1 MLLNLFK
8 THQQIAALECNTR
21 NGLAGAFAVICSL
34 MPAVAAADTLELKD
48 GSRLVGT
55 LVRMEADKLVFKT
68 GFSGDLEIQRSNVAS
83 VSTDK
88 PVSVDLKD
96 GSRLIGTL
104 RGGVGGAQYINTKL
118 VGQVR
123 VDPAQLTAAWE
134 PGDKAPE
141 QIALEAAE
149 AKHQKQVETLQLKA
163 LSGDEAWTGKFELG
177 LSGSEGNTKAQKFDA
192 KIAAHRKSEFD
203 RLDLSLQGRSA
214 SDEEGQT
221 ESEVIAKAK
230 LERDFSDRWFAF
242 GASSF
247 ERDKFEDIDLRTSL
261 TTGVGYFAIKKPT
274 QEWKPRAG
282 LGYLYEAYKSSPDEG
297 SFVLDLGFDYW
308 VNAGGQ
314 LKFSHTL
321 NYLPSLEDPG
331 ADYRLESE
339 AAVAYPLSKD
349 KAWNIIF
356 SLRHEFDALPA
367 PDVDKLDTY
376 YKVGLGYDF
385 D

>member
-1 MLLNLFK
+1 MPFNLPANSIFGRKTLGKTIAGTLMFAGMLPTL
-8 THQQIAALECNTR
+8 
-21 NGLAGAFAVICSL
+21 GL
-34 MPAVAAADTLELKD
+34 ADTLELKD

-68 GFSGDLEIQRSNVAS
+68 GFSGDLEIQRSNVVS
-83 VSTDK
+83 VNTDK

-104 RGGVGGAQYINTKL
+104 RGGMGGAQYINTKL

-123 VDPAQLTAAWE
+123 VNPAELTAAWD
-134 PGDKAPE
+134 PDDKAPE
-141 QIALEAAE
+141 QIAMEAAAAE
-149 AKHQKQVETLQLKA
+149 HKNQVEALQLKA
-163 LSGDEAWTGKFELG
+163 LSGDEAWTGKFVLG

-192 KIAAHRKSEFD
+192 KIAAHRESEFD

-214 SDEEGQT
+214 SDEDGQT
-221 ESEVIAKAK
+221 ESETIAKAK

-242 GASSF
+242 GSSSF
-247 ERDKFEDIDLRTSL
+247 ERDKFEDVDLRTSL
-261 TTGVGYFAIKKPT
+261 TSGVGYFAIKKPT

-282 LGYLYEAYKSSPDEG
+282 IGYLYEAFKSSPDEG

-308 VNAGGQ
+308 VNVGGQ
-314 LKFSHTL
+314 LKFSHTF

-331 ADYRLESE
+331 ADYRLQSE

-356 SLRHEFDALPA
+356 SLRHEFDGLPA
-367 PDVDKLDTY
+367 PEVDKLDTY